1 MMDKYAVSDVARLQ
15 KAELLEVRAKL
26 NELRSSNEKT
36 AAASDEIDR
45 LTLREAELHIALVS
59 Q

>member
-1 MMDKYAVSDVARLQ
+1 MEKYAVSDVVHLQ
-15 KAELLEVRAKL
+15 KAELLEVRARL

-36 AAASDEIDR
+36 AAVINGDIER
-45 LTLREAELHIALVS
+45 LTLREAELQVALAD